1 MKLLLTS
8 IFLLISLVET
18 NAQSTWQAPTHTRAR
33 RVYTQVKTIN
43 KPNSKPVT
51 QATPVKFATAKKEI
65 ENLEHEWAQ
74 ALLDENVAKLEIIL
88 SDNLQYTRSNGK
100 VENKDG
106 YLKTLRDGTTNYS
119 LIKRDNSKII
129 INGETAIVTARWKA
143 RLQNKPNPPLETTA
157 RYTHVYVKKDGRWQ
171 LTTHQSTE
179 IK

>member
-8 IFLLISLVET
+8 ILFLTTFAVA
-18 NAQSTWQAPTHTRAR
+18 NAQSTWQAPTHTRPR
-33 RVYTQVKTIN
+33 KVYTQTKTVT
-43 KPNSKPVT
+43 KPTTKPVT
-51 QATPVKFATAKKEI
+51 TAKPTTTKKEI

-74 ALLDENVAKLEIIL
+74 ALLDEDVAKLNIIL

-119 LIKRDNSKII
+119 YIKRDNMRVI
-129 INGETAIVTARWKA
+129 INGDTAIVTARWKA
-143 RLQNKPNPPLETTA
+143 KLQNKPNPPLETTA

>member
-1 MKLLLTS
+1 MKLLLTP
-8 IFLLISLVET
+8 ILFLATVGVV
-18 NAQSTWQAPTHTRAR
+18 NAQTTWQAPTHTRPR
-33 RVYTQVKTIN
+33 KVYTQTKTVT
-43 KPNSKPVT
+43 KPTTKPVT
-51 QATPVKFATAKKEI
+51 TAKPTTTKKEI

-74 ALLDENVAKLEIIL
+74 ALLDENVAKLDAIL

-100 VENKDG
+100 VENKAG
-106 YLKTLRDGTTNYS
+106 YLKSLRDGTTNYS
-119 LIKRDNSKII
+119 LVKRDNTKII
-129 INGETAIVTARWKA
+129 VNGETAIVTARWRA